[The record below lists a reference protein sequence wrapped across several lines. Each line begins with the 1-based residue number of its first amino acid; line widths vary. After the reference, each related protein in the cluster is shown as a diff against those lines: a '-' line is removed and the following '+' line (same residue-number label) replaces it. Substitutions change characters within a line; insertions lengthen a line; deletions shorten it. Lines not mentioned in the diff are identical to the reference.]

1 MNHFERFF
9 FKSWVQCM
17 NIPSLVLLGVCND
30 KNNPARLV
38 LYAGLQSYLG
48 KNFVWNLDVCIA
60 GIDGCG
66 FPDIKSGR
74 QGGVE

>member
-1 MNHFERFF
+1 MIT
-9 FKSWVQCM
+9 K
-17 NIPSLVLLGVCND
+17 L
-30 KNNPARLV
+30 PARLV

-60 GIDGCG
+60 GIHGCG